1 MKFRTLGVALVA
13 GGGLALAA
21 LPASPATAFDD
32 KDKPYPPVSCSGD
45 SGEGH
50 VTKSLLLLGE
60 NTTFSGCGFRPNTS
74 VNIQIDGVTTI
85 TAPVNGSGR
94 FSQVVTPT
102 TAGTHILSGVGLA
115 GGPPT
120 VGPGADDESF
130 DAAGG
135 DTFADPGDDGFDE
148 GFDDAATAPEDDL
161 PFDSAPFGGPAVG
174 GPAVDVPP
182 ATDDVQPPAAVDSA
196 TESPD
201 GLAAVVHP
209 GWKTRVVT
217 AKITVIG
224 FGQGGIDPI
233 VAADLISDW
242 VRWGLDRND
251 KDRFRDGNGSCF
263 GDGFDKDRNRDFD
276 KDRDKDRGKDFD
288 DKNIRND
295 KDFNDRDRVHR
306 NGLAAPVVTPLADGD
321 KDDRFNDKHDRFND
335 KDDRF
340 NDKDDRFNDK
350 DDRFND
356 KDRRRDGDCIIAGGV
371 VGVGVGGAGVGGA
384 GVGTGAGALPFT
396 GVETGAMM
404 SIAIALLGGGVLL
417 RVAARRRRLAGRV
430 QG

>member
-32 KDKPYPPVSCSGD
+32 KDTPYPPVSCAGG

-60 NTTFSGCGFRPNTS
+60 HTTFSGCGFRPNTS
-74 VNIQIDGVTTI
+74 VDIQIDGISTI
-85 TAPVNGSGR
+85 SAFVNGSGR
-94 FSQVVTPT
+94 FSQQITPGT
-102 TAGTHILSGVGLA
+102 VGTHILTGVGVA
-115 GGPPT
+115 GGPT
-120 VGPGADDESF
+120 TAFGADDEEFS
-130 DAAGG
+130 DSAGG
-135 DTFADPGDDGFDE
+135 DTFTDPAGDEFDDGFGD
-148 GFDDAATAPEDDL
+148 GFDDEGTPPADDL
-161 PFDSAPFGGPAVG
+161 PVDGASFGGPDAG
-174 GPAVDVPP
+174 GPVVDVPP
-182 ATDDVQPPAAVDSA
+182 TTSDVQPPAAVDSPA
-196 TESPD
+196 EDSPG
-201 GLAAVVHP
+201 GLASVVHP
-209 GWKTRVVT
+209 WKKTRVVT
-217 AKITVIG
+217 AKVTVIG
-224 FGQGGIDPI
+224 LGQGGIDPI

-263 GDGFDKDRNRDFD
+263 GDGFDKDRNKDFD
-276 KDRDKDRGKDFD
+276 KDRNKDFD

-295 KDFNDRDRVHR
+295 KDFNDKDRVHR
-306 NGLAAPVVTPLADGD
+306 DGLAAPVVTPLADGD
-321 KDDRFNDKHDRFND
+321 KDDRFNDK
-335 KDDRF
+335 DDRF
-340 NDKDDRFNDK
+340 NDKDGL
-350 DDRFND
+350 FND

-371 VGVGVGGAGVGGA
+371 VGVGVGGAGVGAAGA
-384 GVGTGAGALPFT
+384 GAGAGAGALPFT